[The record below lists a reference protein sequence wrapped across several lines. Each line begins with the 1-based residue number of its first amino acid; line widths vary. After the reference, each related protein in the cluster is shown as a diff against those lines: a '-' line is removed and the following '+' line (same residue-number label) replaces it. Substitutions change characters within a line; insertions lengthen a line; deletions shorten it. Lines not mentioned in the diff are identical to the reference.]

1 MATSF
6 GKAPKSGKPRPA
18 PKVKILPKDKP
29 MYMKEA
35 DDKRGRN
42 NPQAPLTRKRLSK

>member
-1 MATSF
+1 MTTF
-6 GKAPKSGKPRPA
+6 GKAKKSGEPKKA

-35 DDKRGRN
+35 DDKRGGN
-42 NPQAPLTRKRLSK
+42 SPMAPLTRKRLSK